1 MDEEQVWNSLDS
13 LSGIVEQVVSF
24 IPKFAAGI
32 VVFMVFWGL
41 GYIGRKAVRRIF
53 KRRDLNRD
61 IEELVEQ
68 AVHIVLVTLGALT
81 ALGTMGVDI
90 AALIASLGL
99 VGFAVGFALKDAISN
114 YLAGILI
121 LAYHP
126 FERQDQIAVAGHRG
140 VVVDIDMRYTIL
152 DTEERTVL
160 VPNAQLFN
168 NVVTVEKA
176 PKSE

>member
-1 MDEEQVWNSLDS
+1 MGEEQTQELM
-13 LSGIVEQVVSF
+13 VSF
-24 IPKFAAGI
+24 TDLVDQVLLFMPKFVAGL
-32 VVFMVFWGL
+32 VVFLIFWGV
-41 GYIGRKAVRRIF
+41 GYLLRRIVRRIF
-53 KRRDLNRD
+53 KRQDLNRD
-61 IEELVEQ
+61 VEELIEQ
-68 AVHIVLVTLGALT
+68 AVHIALLTLGALT

-126 FERQDQIAVAGHRG
+126 FEREDQIAVAGHRG

-152 DTEERTVL
+152 DTEERRVL

-168 NVVTVEKA
+168 NVVTVEKTS
-176 PKSE
+176 KT